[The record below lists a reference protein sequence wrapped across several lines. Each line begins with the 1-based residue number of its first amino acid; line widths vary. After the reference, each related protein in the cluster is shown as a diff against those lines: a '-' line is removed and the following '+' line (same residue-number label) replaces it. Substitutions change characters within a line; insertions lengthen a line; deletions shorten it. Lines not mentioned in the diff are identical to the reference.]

1 MSLSFNLEEVPFAR
15 RTIKLDPE
23 YGQKVLAGK
32 AHAARDYYDVQGQ
45 EAEDLGVEPGVY
57 MMTQGC
63 HNLIYLTM
71 HVGMP
76 RITEKNW
83 KTFYARLYAWERI
96 TGACRFLRD
105 DKGISRPLYFTAEEI
120 RGFIG
125 LGTNASKFTD
135 AQWRKELVSLVTRNC
150 EREIRDLEKKQSVD
164 G

>member
-15 RTIKLDPE
+15 RAIKLDPE